1 MMQGLKAP
9 MSTLMGFA
17 VKDIRE
23 EEGDEKND
31 LKKHVIANF
40 IKRHNLKKRKI
51 QRNKRFPK

>member
-1 MMQGLKAP
+1 

-51 QRNKRFPK
+51 QRSKRFPK